1 MFRRLIA
8 PFTALALITL
18 SSLPALAQS
27 WRDDVEGAETCR
39 SIWREFGRSMSGR
52 PVAVY
57 CEVREIGTLPR
68 RETLDIDGGDRSGLQ
83 VRGERRTD
91 LRVSLIVQAQGNT
104 VEDARALAQKAKI
117 NLSDSPLRVAG
128 IDPEYTRGKGGRRF
142 VAATIVVDVPEET
155 NLSLSVNYAPLKV
168 ENVRGKMN
176 LRASYGPIT
185 LDDVGG
191 DVRAR
196 VDHGP
201 LTVNL
206 TGQRWQ
212 GSGLDAEAEYGP
224 VTLMVPRN
232 FGAQLDIGTR
242 QGPLD
247 IDFPLTLTRLD
258 GSMIQTTMGSGGPR
272 VRAVAQYGPMSLKMN
287 HSSAR

>member
-1 MFRRLIA
+1 
-8 PFTALALITL
+8 
-18 SSLPALAQS
+18 
-27 WRDDVEGAETCR
+27 V
-39 SIWREFGRSMSGR
+39 
-52 PVAVY
+52 
-57 CEVREIGTLPR
+57 
-68 RETLDIDGGDRSGLQ
+68 DIDGGDRNGLQ
-83 VRGERRTD
+83 VRGERRSD
-91 LRVSLIVQAQGNT
+91 VRVHLVIQAQGGT
-104 VEDARALAQKAKI
+104 VEEARSLAQTAKLD
-117 NLSDSPLRVAG
+117 LSESPLRVSG

-142 VAATIVVDVPEET
+142 VGATIVVDVPEET

-168 ENVRGKMN
+168 ENVRGKMD

-185 LDDVGG
+185 LEDVGG

-206 TGQRWQ
+206 TGSRWQ
-212 GSGLDAEAEYGP
+212 GTGLDAEAEYGP

-247 IDFPLTLTRLD
+247 IDFPLTLTRLT
-258 GSMIQTTMGSGGPR
+258 GSLIQTTMGAGGPP